1 VSTDQL
7 LQEMFVSQPELL
19 TLRIILKRFKVKGY
33 KLSVYDSFF
42 GGSGRVTTDIR
53 SVQTGSGT
61 NPVLGVK
68 RPGREADNSSH
79 LAPHEWRYSSTSSY
93 LFEGIYLYLFIK

>member
-7 LQEMFVSQPELL
+7 LQEIFASQPELL
-19 TLRIILKRFKVKGY
+19 MLRILLKKIKVKGY

-61 NPVLGVK
+61 HPVSCSMGTGGK
-68 RPGREADNSSH
+68 AAG
-79 LAPHEWRYSSTSSY
+79 T
-93 LFEGIYLYLFIK
+93 